1 MRSRDKYGQ
10 IPLSRAAR
18 NGNEAAVKLLLE
30 RAVNIDSKDKY
41 GQTPLS
47 QNGHQAAVKLLLEK
61 ATDVNSND
69 IDGRTPLARAAR
81 NRHEEIRVTEGR

>member
-1 MRSRDKYGQ
+1 
-10 IPLSRAAR
+10 
-18 NGNEAAVKLLLE
+18 
-30 RAVNIDSKDKY
+30 
-41 GQTPLS
+41 
-47 QNGHQAAVKLLLEK
+47 VKLLLEK